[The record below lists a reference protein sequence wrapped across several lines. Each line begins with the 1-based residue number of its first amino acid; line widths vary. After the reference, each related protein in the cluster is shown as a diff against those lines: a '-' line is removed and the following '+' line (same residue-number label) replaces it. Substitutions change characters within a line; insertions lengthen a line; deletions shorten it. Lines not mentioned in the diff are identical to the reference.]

1 MMINRLR
8 GCYIPRLVLKLSVL
22 AAGLIIFPLT
32 SAGFAQE
39 ISLSDL
45 ENLLSGGVAQRRI
58 ADLVKERGI
67 DFELTDEL
75 RAKFRKIGATPSLID
90 SLNLAAIRR
99 RLKVEAEK
107 AKAEASVK
115 DERQTSESKKQQPPA
130 SETRSPATKAD
141 PPAAKEASTGTGSAK
156 RIEDKEAPKV
166 AREPK
171 PSPTGK
177 TDISQEKAV
186 KLPDQLKETAE
197 QVLTLEKVTIRDGEV
212 SGELV
217 NRSPQGVYGVELQV
231 LYSWR
236 WNSDY
241 HPGRDDPGRAEY
253 FKIEREIS
261 PGQRVPFVH
270 RPSPPLPV
278 RKDGTFDITIKVI
291 SFTKIFRSG

>member
-1 MMINRLR
+1 MTKPR
-8 GCYIPRLVLKLSVL
+8 GCLTPISFLKLFL
-22 AAGLIIFPLT
+22 AASFILFGLI
-32 SAGFAQE
+32 SAGLAQE
-39 ISLSDL
+39 ISLSDF
-45 ENLLSGGVAQRRI
+45 ENLLGGGVAQRRI
-58 ADLVKERGI
+58 ADLIKERGI
-67 DFELTDEL
+67 DFEVTDDL
-75 RAKFRKIGATPSLID
+75 RAKFRKLGATPSVID

-99 RLKVEAEK
+99 RLKLDAER
-107 AKAEASVK
+107 AKTDTFVK
-115 DERQTSESKKQQPPA
+115 DQRKA
-130 SETRSPATKAD
+130 SEPTKEQATAGEMRTPTTKAD
-141 PPAAKEASTGTGSAK
+141 SQA
-156 RIEDKEAPKV
+156 

-197 QVLTLEKVTIRDGEV
+197 QVLALEKVTIRDGEV

-270 RPSPPLPV
+270 QPSPPLPL